1 MVTSDRI
8 TYEMWASYC
17 IFLPLIC
24 HGTFAKLRPFPT
36 YLCGVKGVHL
46 LRPFKPSYASHN
58 LYIPLP
64 LEIKVDWFDFFDEV
78 LEQVRAGD

>member
-1 MVTSDRI
+1 MI
-8 TYEMWASYC
+8 E
-17 IFLPLIC
+17 LPMKCGPHTAYFYHLSCQIC
-24 HGTFAKLRPFPT
+24 KIEAATT
-36 YLCGVKGVHL
+36 YLRGVKGVHL